1 MLSIFDIIGPIMIG
15 PSSSHTAGAVR
26 IGEMARTIFKGP
38 IERVTIGLHG
48 SYAATGEGHGTRAAL
63 VAGLLG
69 MAADDTRIPE
79 AREIAK
85 QSGLDAQ
92 WREARLGPEAHPN
105 SVTIEMAAKDRT
117 MRIQAASIGGGRAM
131 INAIDG
137 CPVEI
142 AGDLPTIVLFHADE
156 VGVLA
161 GITGRLAAANINIAH
176 LRTYRREGSRRAVTE
191 IATDER
197 VPGELTQ
204 DLEELPPVERVI
216 YLAPMG

>member
-1 MLSIFDIIGPIMIG
+1 
-15 PSSSHTAGAVR
+15 
-26 IGEMARTIFKGP
+26 
-38 IERVTIGLHG
+38 
-48 SYAATGEGHGTRAAL
+48 
-63 VAGLLG
+63 
-69 MAADDTRIPE
+69 
-79 AREIAK
+79 
-85 QSGLDAQ
+85 
-92 WREARLGPEAHPN
+92 
-105 SVTIEMAAKDRT
+105 